1 MSAAVGQGREP
12 EESLLSREE
21 GDEAQQGGQGAA
33 GEDSGPQGARAR
45 QGVREPNIT
54 EPMEEPLILGCP
66 SDVAKGRSQIRVQGR
81 DGDRGYGTETIGRP
95 VQPRQGA
102 AVPWGTEGAA

>member
-21 GDEAQQGGQGAA
+21 GDEAQQGGQGTA
-33 GEDSGPQGARAR
+33 GEDSGPHGARAR

-66 SDVAKGRSQIRVQGR
+66 
-81 DGDRGYGTETIGRP
+81 E
-95 VQPRQGA
+95 
-102 AVPWGTEGAA
+102 